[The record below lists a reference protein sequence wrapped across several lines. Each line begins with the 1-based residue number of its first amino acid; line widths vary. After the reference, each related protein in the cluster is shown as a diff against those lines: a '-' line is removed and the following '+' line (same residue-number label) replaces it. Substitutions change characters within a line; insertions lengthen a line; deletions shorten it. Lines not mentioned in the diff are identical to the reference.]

1 MGEELIIDE
10 AFIKKHQKDI
20 IEAISKTLSE
30 QGLYSPEDWEKL
42 GVEQKII
49 YNIADLIK
57 FLFILI
63 GSVPQVIC
71 DKNIF
76 KAPTQK
82 VAYLQ
87 EMFNDAVP
95 IIEDGIDLLP
105 AISKHISVNIVSQ
118 SLSSIE
124 LKAAHSFP
132 GYGTKLEMEL
142 KDLCGKRQHD
152 GVIMNKG
159 DELFLSTKSKY
170 LYAERYCFFMWA
182 IWNTDKDWESLTVE
196 DFKEELL
203 YQWQL
208 FNDVSWFHLLMNA
221 NNEDFDNLTNEV
233 IAKYTQIKNTKACA
247 TLSAMI
253 KAYIQMMKLFKEE
266 DKYIVETD
274 DREHFSGICL
284 PKEKT
289 KEERRIEVAAN
300 YLVDNH
306 YIAKT
311 DKDKFVNIMN
321 NCCPSGKIKF
331 SHGGVDGKNKTGG
344 QGVLYGIIRFI
355 REESFNPD
363 VKEDKRQ
370 HIPNYS
376 NDCWHF
382 DFARCNKDSENK
394 EKEEMTKDK
403 KWLKIKDSGRKYQ
416 SLSKLIKD
424 LNKGL

>member
-1 MGEELIIDE
+1 MEEKFQYTNKFLRDNKD
-10 AFIKKHQKDI
+10 FI
-20 IEAISKTLSE
+20 LS
-30 QGLYSPEDWEKL
+30 LFNRDTWDLDEDWDI
-42 GVEQKII
+42 EQQ
-49 YNIADLIK
+49 NAAK
-57 FLFILI
+57 FSCYVF
-63 GSVPQVIC
+63 SVLS
-71 DKNIF
+71 
-76 KAPTQK
+76 A
-82 VAYLQ
+82 
-87 EMFNDAVP
+87 
-95 IIEDGIDLLP
+95 
-105 AISKHISVNIVSQ
+105 VNIVCGLIDNSRYSQ
-118 SLSSIE
+118 TEAEAFLSSQLNTVQHHILGE
-124 LKAAHSFP
+124 LTDETGKLQLLPTVIKFITPDVMDEYSKAAIRKQADNLRISSDSFGIQKFIKDNKLSLLKYESP
-132 GYGTKLEMEL
+132 YKYLVNYVFWHWVGNMESKPMDFNALDKIVLYRTKFDSASWFSRIENISTLGYSYEQHTEVLYGIVNDHTKLKDSECVNVFEFYLALFEFILGQFKEM
-142 KDLCGKRQHD
+142 
-152 GVIMNKG
+152 
-159 DELFLSTKSKY
+159 
-170 LYAERYCFFMWA
+170 
-182 IWNTDKDWESLTVE
+182 DKD
-196 DFKEELL
+196 
-203 YQWQL
+203 
-208 FNDVSWFHLLMNA
+208 
-221 NNEDFDNLTNEV
+221 
-233 IAKYTQIKNTKACA
+233 
-247 TLSAMI
+247 
-253 KAYIQMMKLFKEE
+253 YI
-266 DKYIVETD
+266 ETD
-274 DREHFSGICL
+274 DRENLYGICI

>member
-1 MGEELIIDE
+1 MEEDFQYTNKFLRDNKD
-10 AFIKKHQKDI
+10 FI
-20 IEAISKTLSE
+20 LS
-30 QGLYSPEDWEKL
+30 LFNRDTWDLDEDWDI
-42 GVEQKII
+42 EQQ
-49 YNIADLIK
+49 NAAK
-57 FLFILI
+57 FSCYVF
-63 GSVPQVIC
+63 SVLS
-71 DKNIF
+71 
-76 KAPTQK
+76 A
-82 VAYLQ
+82 
-87 EMFNDAVP
+87 
-95 IIEDGIDLLP
+95 
-105 AISKHISVNIVSQ
+105 VNIVCGLIDNSRYSQ
-118 SLSSIE
+118 TEAEAFLSSQLNTVQHHILGE
-124 LKAAHSFP
+124 LTDETDKLQLLPTVIKFITPDVMDEYSKAAIRRQADNLRILSDSFGIQKFIKDNKLSLLKYESP
-132 GYGTKLEMEL
+132 YKYFVNYVFWHWVGNMESKPMDFNALDKIVLYRTKFDSASWFSRIENISTLGYSYEQHTEVLYGIVNDHTKL
-142 KDLCGKRQHD
+142 KDSECVNVFEFYLA
-152 GVIMNKG
+152 
-159 DELFLSTKSKY
+159 LFEFILGQFK
-170 LYAERYCFFMWA
+170 E
-182 IWNTDKDWESLTVE
+182 IDKD
-196 DFKEELL
+196 
-203 YQWQL
+203 
-208 FNDVSWFHLLMNA
+208 
-221 NNEDFDNLTNEV
+221 
-233 IAKYTQIKNTKACA
+233 
-247 TLSAMI
+247 
-253 KAYIQMMKLFKEE
+253 YI
-266 DKYIVETD
+266 ETD
-274 DREHFSGICL
+274 DRENLYGICI

-321 NCCPSGKIKF
+321 HCCPSGKIKF